1 MHPPPWPHLSPPL
14 GHAHLPFV
22 KVCGIT
28 QLACAQAAVAAG
40 ASALGLIFVPNTPRF
55 VGEDIPAL
63 AAITHWAKTVGV
75 PLVGVFQ
82 NQSATEVNHWAHV
95 APLQAVQLHGEET
108 PQQAAAIQQATGLPF
123 IKVASLYAPPSAA
136 GVQAFQQAGGVAL
149 LLDKPKSDPTPVAWG
164 EEAPWQ
170 ALLPP
175 VIAQGPTWLGGNLN
189 PGNVGAAYRRFKPWG
204 LDVASGVEASPRQ
217 KCPALLH
224 AFFEALQTKP

>member
-1 MHPPPWPHLSPPL
+1 MHPPPWQHPSPPL
-14 GHAHLPFV
+14 GQAHSPFV

-40 ASALGLIFVPNTPRF
+40 ASALGLIFVPHTPRF
-55 VGEDIPAL
+55 VGDDTAAL
-63 AAITHWAKTVGV
+63 AAITAWAKEVGV
-75 PLVGVFQ
+75 PLIGVFQ
-82 NQSATEVNHWAHV
+82 NQTAAQVQHWAQV
-95 APLQAVQLHGEET
+95 AQLQALQLHGEET
-108 PQQAAAIQQATGLPF
+108 PQQSAAIHLATGLPF

-136 GVQAFQQAGGVAL
+136 GVQAFQQAGGGAL
-149 LLDKPKSDPTPVAWG
+149 LLDKPKSEPLPVAWE

-189 PGNVGAAYRRFKPWG
+189 PSNVAAAYGRFKPWG

-224 AFFEALQTKP
+224 AFFEALQAKP